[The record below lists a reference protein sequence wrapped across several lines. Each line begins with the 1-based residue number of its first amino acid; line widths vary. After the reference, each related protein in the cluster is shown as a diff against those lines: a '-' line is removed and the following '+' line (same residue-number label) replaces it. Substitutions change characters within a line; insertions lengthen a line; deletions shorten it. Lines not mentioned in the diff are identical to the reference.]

1 MGPAVGARG
10 ARGAARGARGAA
22 GAAGGAGRGRGRP
35 GGGGRGGERGGGG
48 APPPWADGGEVTP
61 ESLGLDPGPEPEP
74 EPGPARGAGS
84 AGALGYGGALAD
96 PLEDWQMVRLE
107 MAFQEG
113 RRKVK
118 VVELAEQLEL
128 PREDCLAWLRARPD
142 FSEAEVESLGAL
154 MEATYERLQVLE
166 KTAQRQEA
174 QAAALPFRERQKGPR
189 EAKISA
195 KTRRTLELLWQK
207 STFPGER
214 AVRDASRLCG
224 VSPGVVR
231 RWFKERREAQARE
244 RLAGEGAPGSMGSVP
259 RDEEGPGQ

>member
-1 MGPAVGARG
+1 
-10 ARGAARGARGAA
+10 
-22 GAAGGAGRGRGRP
+22 
-35 GGGGRGGERGGGG
+35 
-48 APPPWADGGEVTP
+48 
-61 ESLGLDPGPEPEP
+61 
-74 EPGPARGAGS
+74 
-84 AGALGYGGALAD
+84 
-96 PLEDWQMVRLE
+96 MVRLE

-118 VVELAEQLEL
+118 VAELAEQLEL

-154 MEATYERLQVLE
+154 MDATYERLQVLD
-166 KTAQRQEA
+166 KASKRQEA
-174 QAAALPFRERQKGPR
+174 KAAALPFRERQKGPR
-189 EAKISA
+189 EVKISA
-195 KTRRTLELLWQK
+195 KARRTLELLWQK

-244 RLAGEGAPGSMGSVP
+244 RLAGESIPGRRGSVTG
-259 RDEEGPGQ
+259 DGEGSGQ